1 MVGNLKRMGFVLFFA
16 MVTAPGVHAENCRLT
31 VSQPRIDY
39 GVIHREAL
47 VEKPNLAL
55 GTRTVQLNVT
65 CAAPAAMALRFI
77 GAADGRGFLFGRQ
90 GRFHLRLKHA
100 QVDGRTVE
108 WQVAHLPGE
117 TASGELLPGQIL
129 VARAAG
135 APVTGQRLSAQ
146 VEVETT
152 LPSAALQVRNE
163 ERLEGQGTFELVSP
177 AAP

>member
-1 MVGNLKRMGFVLFFA
+1 MGGNPKRMGFLLLFT
-16 MVTAPGVHAENCRLT
+16 MVIAPGVQAENCRLT

-47 VEKPNLAL
+47 VERPSLAL
-55 GTRTVQLNVT
+55 GTRTLQLTVT

-77 GAADGRGFLFGRQ
+77 GAADGKGFLFGRQ

-117 TASGELLPGQIL
+117 TASGELLPGQVL

-135 APVTGQRLSAQ
+135 VPVTGQRLSAQ
-146 VEVETT
+146 VEVETNV
-152 LPSAALQVRNE
+152 PSAALHVRNE

-177 AAP
+177 VVP